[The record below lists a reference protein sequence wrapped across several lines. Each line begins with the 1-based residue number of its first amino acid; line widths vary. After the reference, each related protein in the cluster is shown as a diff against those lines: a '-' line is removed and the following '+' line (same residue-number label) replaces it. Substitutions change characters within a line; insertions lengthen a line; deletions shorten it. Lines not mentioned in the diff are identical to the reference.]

1 MDNRPLNNNFYEN
14 IRKGSTY
21 INKLYGEMTFSDAYG
36 SSLVIV
42 IIISLIVFSIFSYC
56 YFMQKKGEIYADWNN
71 NRCKPQYIPISGFIA
86 APEDQSISDYTVEN
100 FNYCV
105 NSQAIAL
112 SGYMLQP
119 VTYLVG
125 SLGTILQVIAT
136 SINSIRVMFA
146 SMRDNIVNF
155 VKLVMGKILNIIAP
169 LIKILIALMDSL
181 QKTQGIMATGIF
193 TLLAM
198 YDMIKSAIGATLEIM
213 LTLLGYI
220 TIAITLLWII
230 PFWWPAAILATIA
243 WFLAAVTLSI
253 MIAVFVYMFGIRLLK
268 LPKGPK
274 KPKSSCFDKDVQ
286 VKMNNGQFKNMKDV
300 QAGDILENGN
310 KVTAKMRLNAAGMR
324 MFRIKN
330 VVVSESHIVKYG
342 DKWLPVINHPEAQ
355 EIHEYAEPYLY
366 CVNTNS
372 KEIIL
377 NGLLFTDWDEIY
389 DDSLTTIIETIPTN
403 IFEKDKRRQCANI
416 HRYLDVGFDKD
427 IQIDLID
434 NTNKKIK
441 EVNVGDI
448 LLSGAAVY
456 GIVEIET
463 SEMAKMNKLDELSLG
478 NTCDTCDTFTQEKL
492 YHLLTTD
499 NVFSSGGQII
509 LDYNDHIDKI
519 TNLK

>member
-42 IIISLIVFSIFSYC
+42 IIISLIVFSVFSYC

-86 APEDQSISDYTVEN
+86 APEGQSIADYTVEN

-105 NSQAIAL
+105 NSEAIAL

-119 VTYLVG
+119 VTYIIG
-125 SLGTILQVIAT
+125 SLGKILQIIAS

-146 SMRDNIVNF
+146 SMRDNLVNF
-155 VKLVMGKILNIIAP
+155 VKLVMGKVLNIIAP

-198 YDMIKSAIGATLEIM
+198 YDAIKSAIGATLEII
-213 LTLLGYI
+213 I
-220 TIAITLLWII
+220 TTMIVLAIIITALWFI
-230 PFWWPAAILATIA
+230 PFAT
-243 WFLAAVTLSI
+243 FLAIPATLAW
-253 MIAVFVYMFGIRLLK
+253 IATQVILTIVLVAMVLMFGIKLLK

-274 KPKSSCFDKDVQ
+274 KPKSSCFDKDVK
-286 VKMNNGQFKNMKDV
+286 VKMDNGQFKNMKDI
-300 QAGDILENGN
+300 QPGDILENGN
-310 KVTAKMRLNAAGMR
+310 RVTAKMQLNASGMR
-324 MFRIKN
+324 MFNIRGII
-330 VVVSESHIVKYG
+330 VSESHIVKYG

-355 EIHEYAEPYLY
+355 EIHGYSEPYLY

-372 KEIIL
+372 KEIII
-377 NGLLFTDWDEIY
+377 NELLFTDWDEIY
-389 DDSLTTIIETIPTN
+389 DDTLTTVLETIPTN
-403 IFEKDKRRQCANI
+403 IFEKNRRRQCANI

-427 IQIDLID
+427 MSIDLID

-441 EVNVGDI
+441 EINVGDI
-448 LLSGAAVY
+448 LLSGETVY
-456 GIVEIET
+456 GVVEIET

-478 NTCDTCDTFTQEKL
+478 NTCDTLMQERL
-492 YHLLTTD
+492 YHLLTTN

-509 LDYNDHIDKI
+509 PDYNEHIDKI
-519 TNLK
+519 TNI

>member
-1 MDNRPLNNNFYEN
+1 
-14 IRKGSTY
+14 
-21 INKLYGEMTFSDAYG
+21 MTFSDAYG

-42 IIISLIVFSIFSYC
+42 IIISLIVFSVFSYC

-86 APEDQSISDYTVEN
+86 APEGQSIADYTVEN

-105 NSQAIAL
+105 NSEAIAL

-119 VTYLVG
+119 VTYIIG
-125 SLGTILQVIAT
+125 SLGKILQIIAS

-146 SMRDNIVNF
+146 SMRDNLVNF
-155 VKLVMGKILNIIAP
+155 VKLVMGKVLNIIAP

-198 YDMIKSAIGATLEIM
+198 YDAIKSAIGATLEII
-213 LTLLGYI
+213 I
-220 TIAITLLWII
+220 TTMIVLAIIITALWFI
-230 PFWWPAAILATIA
+230 PFAT
-243 WFLAAVTLSI
+243 FLAIPATLAW
-253 MIAVFVYMFGIRLLK
+253 IATQVILTIVLVAMVLMFGIKLLK

-274 KPKSSCFDKDVQ
+274 KPKSSCFDKDVK
-286 VKMNNGQFKNMKDV
+286 VKMDNGQFKNMKDI
-300 QAGDILENGN
+300 QPGDILENGN
-310 KVTAKMRLNAAGMR
+310 RVTAKMQLNASGIR
-324 MFRIKN
+324 MFNIRGII
-330 VVVSESHIVKYG
+330 VSESHIVKYG

-355 EIHEYAEPYLY
+355 EIRGYSEPYLY

-372 KEIIL
+372 KEIII
-377 NGLLFTDWDEIY
+377 NELLFTDWDEIY
-389 DDSLTTIIETIPTN
+389 DDTITTVLETIPTN
-403 IFEKDKRRQCANI
+403 IFEKDRRRQCANI

-427 IQIDLID
+427 MSIDLID

-441 EVNVGDI
+441 EINVGDI
-448 LLSGAAVY
+448 LLSGETVY
-456 GIVEIET
+456 GVVEIET

-478 NTCDTCDTFTQEKL
+478 NTCDTLMQERL
-492 YHLLTTD
+492 YHLLTTN

-509 LDYNDHIDKI
+509 PDYNEHIDKI
-519 TNLK
+519 TNI

>member
-1 MDNRPLNNNFYEN
+1 MDNRPLNDKFYEN
-14 IRKGSTY
+14 LSKGATY

-36 SSLVIV
+36 SSMVIV

-56 YFMQKKGEIYADWNN
+56 YFMQKKAEIYADWNN

-86 APEDQSISDYTVEN
+86 APEDQSIADYTVEN
-100 FNYCV
+100 FQYCV

-125 SLGTILQVIAT
+125 SLGTIIQIVTKA
-136 SINSIRVMFA
+136 INSVRVMFA

-181 QKTQGIMATGIF
+181 QKTQGVMATGVF

-213 LTLLGYI
+213 LTVLGYM
-220 TIAITLLWII
+220 TAAIAILWLI
-230 PFWWPAAILATIA
+230 PLWWPIAAAATIA

-274 KPKSSCFDKDVQ
+274 KPHSSSCFDKDVQ
-286 VKMNNGQFKNMKDV
+286 VKMDNGQFKNMKDI

-310 KVTAKMRLNAAGMR
+310 RVTAKMQLNAVGIR
-324 MFRIKN
+324 MFNIGGII
-330 VVVSESHIVKYG
+330 VSESHIVKNG
-342 DKWLPVINHPEAQ
+342 DKWLPVINHPDAQ
-355 EIHEYAEPYLY
+355 EIHGYNEPYLY
-366 CVNTNS
+366 CVNTNT

-389 DDSLTTIIETIPTN
+389 DDSLRAVIETIPTN
-403 IFEKDKRRQCANI
+403 IFEKDKKRQCTNI
-416 HRYLDVGFDKD
+416 HRYLDVGFHKD
-427 IQIDLID
+427 AIIDLID

-441 EVNVGDI
+441 EVNVGDT
-448 LLSGAAVY
+448 LLSGAKVY

-463 SEMAKMNKLDELSLG
+463 SELLKNEKNQLSLG
-478 NTCDTCDTFTQEKL
+478 ITCDTLIQEKL

-499 NVFSSGGQII
+499 NVFSSSGHII
-509 LDYNDHIDKI
+509 PDYNDHIDKI
-519 TNLK
+519 TNL

>member
-1 MDNRPLNNNFYEN
+1 MDNRPLNDKFYEN
-14 IRKGSTY
+14 LSKGATY

-56 YFMQKKGEIYADWNN
+56 YFMQKKAEIYADWNN

-86 APEDQSISDYTVEN
+86 APEGQSIADYTVEN

-105 NSQAIAL
+105 NSEAIAL

-119 VTYLVG
+119 VTYIIG
-125 SLGTILQVIAT
+125 ALGKIIQVIAT
-136 SINSIRVMFA
+136 AINSIRLMFA

-155 VKLVMGKILNIIAP
+155 VKLIMGKILNIIAP
-169 LIKILIALMDSL
+169 LTKILIALMDSL
-181 QKTQGIMATGIF
+181 QKTQGVMATGVF

-198 YDMIKSAIGATLEIM
+198 YDTIKSAIGATLEIIIKTM
-213 LTLLGYI
+213 GALAILI
-220 TIAITLLWII
+220 TILWLIPGLSLLAIPATLMWIVTEV
-230 PFWWPAAILATIA
+230 ILALI
-243 WFLAAVTLSI
+243 VTA
-253 MIAVFVYMFGIRLLK
+253 MVFMFGIKLLK

-286 VKMNNGQFKNMKDV
+286 VKMDNGQFKNMKDI
-300 QAGDILENGN
+300 QPGDILENGN
-310 KVTAKMRLNAAGMR
+310 RVTAKMRLNATGMR
-324 MFRIKN
+324 MFNIRGII
-330 VVVSESHIVKYG
+330 VSESHILKYG

-355 EIHEYAEPYLY
+355 EIHGYAEPYLY

-389 DDSLTTIIETIPTN
+389 DNNLTSVLETIPTN
-403 IFEKDKRRQCANI
+403 IFEKDRKRQCANI

-427 IQIDLID
+427 MSIDLIG

-441 EVNVGDI
+441 EINVGDT
-448 LLSGAAVY
+448 LLSGATVY
-456 GIVEIET
+456 GVVEIET
-463 SEMAKMNKLDELSLG
+463 SELLKNELNELSLG
-478 NTCDTCDTFTQEKL
+478 ITLTQERL

-499 NVFSSGGQII
+499 NVFSSDGQII
-509 LDYNDHIDKI
+509 TDYNDHIDKI
-519 TNLK
+519 TNLQK